1 MAVAIRG
8 TGSYLPE
15 RVVDNDEI
23 DRLSVDFDS
32 RRARCSLD
40 DWVTARIGI
49 RSRHRAAAGEGSA
62 QMAVAA
68 ARAALQD
75 SGLTGGDLDLI
86 VLSTFTS
93 DHRLPQSVSIV
104 QRELGSDAKCIQ
116 LEAACAGFVDGLAV
130 ASSLMETMGY
140 RNVLVAHSE
149 VLSVI
154 QDPRQFLMQAIFADG
169 AGAVVL
175 QKCDQEEGSILAIE
189 TFTDAT
195 NCEWLRAGGGSL
207 SLATPETLEDGSY
220 FLKIDTAAIFPFAI
234 EKMASSLRSGVM
246 KAGRSLSDVDWVIA
260 HQTGINIAH
269 GVADAVGIDIARFL
283 MTLEHTGNTSGG
295 TIPIALDHFN
305 RQGVLAEGDLIV
317 MPAVGAGMS
326 WGSVSCSWT
335 ETNAGRRARS
345 LLQAPKLGVVDT
357 LLPLSIRQP
366 ERTGELIVQ

>member
-1 MAVAIRG
+1 
-8 TGSYLPE
+8 
-15 RVVDNDEI
+15 
-23 DRLSVDFDS
+23 
-32 RRARCSLD
+32 
-40 DWVTARIGI
+40 
-49 RSRHRAAAGEGSA
+49 
-62 QMAVAA
+62 
-68 ARAALQD
+68 
-75 SGLTGGDLDLI
+75 
-86 VLSTFTS
+86 
-93 DHRLPQSVSIV
+93 
-104 QRELGSDAKCIQ
+104 
-116 LEAACAGFVDGLAV
+116 V

-175 QKCDQEEGSILAIE
+175 QKCDQEEGGILAIE